1 VCSSFS
7 FLLSF
12 EHLSKSLPLFS
23 KCPFPLDHFKCIRA
37 ICECFPNYKESI
49 LFRFTIGSADSETL
63 RFWEPNA
70 PDFPERLDCLRIAHE
85 CGFQTSISGEP
96 MLDDDME
103 QLVELVTP
111 FITDSIW
118 IGKANRLRA
127 TLKINGVMDAD
138 TLEKA
143 NQLLEW
149 QSDDNI
155 LALYD
160 RLKDNPQIKWKES
173 IKKVVGIPL
182 STESGMDV

>member
-1 VCSSFS
+1 
-7 FLLSF
+7 
-12 EHLSKSLPLFS
+12 
-23 KCPFPLDHFKCIRA
+23 
-37 ICECFPNYKESI
+37 
-49 LFRFTIGSADSETL
+49 
-63 RFWEPNA
+63 
-70 PDFPERLDCLRIAHE
+70 
-85 CGFQTSISGEP
+85 
-96 MLDDDME
+96 ME